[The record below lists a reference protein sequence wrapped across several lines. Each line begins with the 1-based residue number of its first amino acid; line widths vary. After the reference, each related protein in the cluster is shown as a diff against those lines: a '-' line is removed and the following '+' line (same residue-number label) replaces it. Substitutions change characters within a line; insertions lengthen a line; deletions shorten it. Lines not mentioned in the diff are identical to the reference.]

1 MLWIGPN
8 ARTYVI
14 VLSNRTYPDG
24 ARDAGPLRKKVLA
37 LVSDR
42 LGPLTEAQVLADEP
56 ELSSFSRNGKG
67 ERDRD
72 AGRGGDRPRFWPPTA
87 TGSSRALP
95 TAQHHSLVAGTT
107 FAQVPWQSSSLRLSE
122 RVFQQQVSSFLM
134 PLL

>member
-1 MLWIGPN
+1 MLWIDPN

-56 ELSSFSRNGKG
+56 ELSSFSRMAKVNETGMQ
-67 ERDRD
+67 
-72 AGRGGDRPRFWPPTA
+72 AAVATGRGSGRRRLQAARGRCQPRSIILWWPGQPLRKFP
-87 TGSSRALP
+87 GRALP
-95 TAQHHSLVAGTT
+95 SACLKGCFSSRSLH
-107 FAQVPWQSSSLRLSE
+107 F
-122 RVFQQQVSSFLM
+122 
-134 PLL
+134 

>member
-1 MLWIGPN
+1 MLWIDPN

-56 ELSSFSRNGKG
+56 ELSSFSRMAKVNETGMQ
-67 ERDRD
+67 
-72 AGRGGDRPRFWPPTA
+72 AAVA
-87 TGSSRALP
+87 TGLEVLAADGYRQLAGAANRAASFFGGRDNLC
-95 TAQHHSLVAGTT
+95 A
-107 FAQVPWQSSSLRLSE
+107 SSLAEL
-122 RVFQQQVSSFLM
+122 FP
-134 PLL
+134 PLV